1 MPMKRAFLV
10 SALLA
15 AAAQAQTVT
24 WDKWDPMAVRTNRT
38 VDVMLTLQTAG
49 TVNGVRL
56 DYADAGTMNQLD
68 ANDMAEAL
76 AAATAIGDDRL
87 QKQSQGRVVPESF
100 THGTSE
106 QRVRWFKR
114 GMDSGNPGDCDTFS
128 ASVL

>member
-1 MPMKRAFLV
+1 MKRAFLV

-56 DYADAGTMNQLD
+56 DYANGGSIALTQSTPGVWTAFVNGFSVNGRSDQWQLGV
-68 ANDMAEAL
+68 
-76 AAATAIGDDRL
+76 TADGLTLPSR
-87 QKQSQGRVVPESF
+87 
-100 THGTSE
+100 
-106 QRVRWFKR
+106 
-114 GMDSGNPGDCDTFS
+114 
-128 ASVL
+128 